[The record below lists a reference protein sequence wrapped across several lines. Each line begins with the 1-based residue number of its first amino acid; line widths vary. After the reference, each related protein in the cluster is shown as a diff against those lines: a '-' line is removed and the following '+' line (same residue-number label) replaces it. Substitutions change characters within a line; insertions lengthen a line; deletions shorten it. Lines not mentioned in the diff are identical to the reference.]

1 MKLFRPPGAPSLP
14 SRTSRDNASVQGPV
28 QARFPKGSSKF
39 KQLQTSDF
47 PDNVMVLAC
56 PPWLNPALRV
66 SGSPKL
72 PSLRVSPNLFHFC
85 HGSPPPKSPVFPG
98 LVTRVTG
105 VTA

>member
-72 PSLRVSPNLFHFC
+72 PSLRVLSQFVSLL
-85 HGSPPPKSPVFPG
+85 S
-98 LVTRVTG
+98 RVTPSKIPSVSRPCNTCNG
-105 VTA
+105 CNG